1 VINADRA
8 ATDGAELPWTLGP
21 YGSQAEVMASR
32 VDSSTAGRLNFN
44 GLYAQAGWFITGDSH
59 PCISASSRM
68 QAGAPGRL

>member
-1 VINADRA
+1 MIIGDRA

-21 YGSQAEVMASR
+21 YSSQAEIKASR

-44 GLYAQAGWFITGDSH
+44 GLYAKAGWFINGESH
-59 PCISASSRM
+59 PCISASARM